1 MLVDDEIDILEVTKR
16 GLGSL
21 DATAF
26 SDPKAA
32 YNAISNNPKEYC
44 MLITDVRM
52 PGMTG
57 FELVREAKKLN
68 PEIRIVLM
76 TAFEINLDEFRKV
89 LPSTVIDATLTK
101 PFQLSKLQ
109 SLVASL
115 LSRNQGSGDGTN

>member
-1 MLVDDEIDILEVTKR
+1 MLVDDEVDILEVTKR

-21 DATAF
+21 DVTAF
-26 SDPKAA
+26 SDPRAA
-32 YNAISNNPKEYC
+32 YNAIKNNPKEYC

-57 FELVREAKKLN
+57 FELAREAKKLN
-68 PEIRIVLM
+68 DEIKILLM

-109 SLVASL
+109 SVVASL
-115 LSRNQGSGDGTN
+115 LSKNQAGGDGAN